1 MPSMDCRLHTCSAS
15 SSTLE
20 PAASATISKRSGC
33 SATMSSVCVPMLPV
47 LPSSEKR
54 CGQGAPPVR
63 FLMQIE
69 EPLPDGGNGLQNLL
83 SYPQ

>member
-1 MPSMDCRLHTCSAS
+1 MGSVGSRPLADSFSATAAQDCRLHTCSAS
-15 SSTLE
+15 NSTLE

-54 CGQGAPPVR
+54 CGQGAPPVK
-63 FLMQIE
+63 
-69 EPLPDGGNGLQNLL
+69 
-83 SYPQ
+83 Y